1 MDKPLVLAALL
12 VLSASAF
19 GQDKPLPYSELGAL
33 GSVLRIEPGTVAKKA
48 GKTAMN
54 ATPTEAAAGVAG
66 AYVSYKALRFAG
78 QNPML
83 AGSALTLGY
92 LYQHPD
98 TFDKHVAQHPDDAE
112 KVYSWLEQEKA
123 RNPSNV
129 AYIEQ
134 LQNRAVAISAQARN
148 K

>member
-1 MDKPLVLAALL
+1 MKNTVAVAALL
-12 VLSASAF
+12 VTASTFA
-19 GQDKPLPYSELGAL
+19 QDKPLPYSELGAL

-48 GKTAMN
+48 GTAAMN

-66 AYVSYKALRFAG
+66 AYVGYKTLRFAG

-92 LYQHPD
+92 LVQHPNTLD
-98 TFDKHVAQHPDDAE
+98 QHVAEHPDDIE
-112 KVYSWLEQEKA
+112 KVYSWLEQQKA
-123 RNPSNV
+123 ANPSNR